1 MQHNNNNNSLR
12 LKTTHE
18 PQAEEEQLD
27 RPCSSEEKDNEV
39 SHPY

>member
-1 MQHNNNNNSLR
+1 MKHKNNNSLR

-27 RPCSSEEKDNEV
+27 RPRSSEEKDNEV
-39 SHPY
+39 SHPH